1 MQPISGDLVVVID
14 DQIQSLIEEINDA
27 PQHQQQTRFVDEF
40 QNMMIDQLMGPF
52 GLTRAMFDDRDGGA
66 ITTLQNF
73 EKGIAANDA
82 DDARHASWKQANEK
96 SFERKDYDAA
106 LNAAHDD
113 MRSADGKF
121 YDGYKV
127 ASEIPEGPRMDARDH
142 VISASSIERSAKGQ
156 LGQTREERV
165 MTATLDDNVVL
176 TAFNMNCS
184 KGEKDLLEWAALP
197 SSKDPSKTNA
207 EYFEVDEQTLLDK
220 YKKATKAVG
229 STQNRALFSKQSGEF
244 LVEGAKASGKL
255 VIRQILGLLLKDLI
269 DGLVQDVR
277 YLVSKGLA
285 EAKPLMQ
292 LVKERIQATYE
303 RIKLKW
309 ADYLKEGASAGIS
322 GFLSTF
328 VTLIINSFITTAK
341 NLVRMIREAVLS
353 IVRAVKLIMAPPPG
367 TESKDIAVE
376 VAKILAS
383 SIALCVGIALE
394 EVIQKALEAI
404 PVLLPFAATIAPV
417 ITGVVTGALTLFTVM
432 AFDRL
437 RDSFAFQNKQ
447 LADVHRGQAVG
458 LLKIKQSMF
467 MLDSAYRH
475 VIVTTEMLRVTFA
488 EDWFEVQAMKAVTTT
503 KAADYRKAVDSLD
516 DLLELF

>member
-1 MQPISGDLVVVID
+1 
-14 DQIQSLIEEINDA
+14 
-27 PQHQQQTRFVDEF
+27 
-40 QNMMIDQLMGPF
+40 
-52 GLTRAMFDDRDGGA
+52 
-66 ITTLQNF
+66 
-73 EKGIAANDA
+73 
-82 DDARHASWKQANEK
+82 
-96 SFERKDYDAA
+96 
-106 LNAAHDD
+106 
-113 MRSADGKF
+113 
-121 YDGYKV
+121 
-127 ASEIPEGPRMDARDH
+127 
-142 VISASSIERSAKGQ
+142 
-156 LGQTREERV
+156 
-165 MTATLDDNVVL
+165 
-176 TAFNMNCS
+176 MNCS

-255 VIRQILGLLLKDLI
+255 VVRQILGLLLKDLI

-353 IVRAVKLIMAPPPG
+353 IVRAVKLIMAPSPG